1 MAIIMTICGI
11 SCVPGIVPSASCA
24 LSPLMLTRMH
34 TLFPIGET
42 EELRP
47 KITQLENNR
56 LEFELMQSVSRAC
69 IPDHLVI
76 QNEVEVFIGIYFY
89 QMILSPYL
97 EKFRIQNSSVC
108 ISRLL
113 NNAVLCASIEIPC
126 VY

>member
-1 MAIIMTICGI
+1 MAIIMTNYGA
-11 SCVPGIVPSASCA
+11 SCVPGIVPSTSRA
-24 LSPLMLTRMH
+24 LSPLMLTRMY

-76 QNEVEVFIGIYFY
+76 QNKVEVFTGIYFY

-97 EKFRIQNSSVC
+97 ERFRIQTSST
-108 ISRLL
+108 S
-113 NNAVLCASIEIPC
+113 SH
-126 VY
+126 